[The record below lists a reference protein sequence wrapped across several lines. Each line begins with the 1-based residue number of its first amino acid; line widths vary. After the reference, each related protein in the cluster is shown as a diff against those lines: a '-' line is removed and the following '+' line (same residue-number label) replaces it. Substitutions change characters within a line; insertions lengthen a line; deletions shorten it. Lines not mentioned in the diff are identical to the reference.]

1 MKVIDTLKKQL
12 STDKDKEA
20 AQCIK
25 IYNKLLEIDNGHIWG
40 RTWQTLTKVIRITP
54 ELWGYM
60 PTKVGEVFLKGLEN

>member
-12 STDKDKEA
+12 STDKGKEA

-25 IYNKLLEIDNGHIWG
+25 IYNKLLEIDNGHIWD

-54 ELWGYM
+54 EFWGYM